1 MKYRVKVK
9 VCDPQFKPREI
20 KKISGAESFTFPD
33 ELNKFDCLVIAV
45 DHKQFKIKREKLIKL
60 TKKNKYILDNYGIW
74 ENLNLNS
81 EKMRYIVSGNKG
93 WLN

>member
-1 MKYRVKVK
+1 MEFYTYKGISAGKYIEG
-9 VCDPQFKPREI
+9 EI
-20 KKISGAESFTFPD
+20 EA
-33 ELNKFDCLVIAV
+33 LNQDDV